1 MADYRFAA
9 QVISRSQGRSV
20 TAAAAYR
27 SASVI
32 ADQRTGEIHDYTRK
46 GGVEWTGVMAPDDSP
61 AWVRNRE
68 KLWNMVEAKEIRKDA
83 QLAREIQLSLPHE
96 LNFEQRKALVR
107 DFVQREFVGRGM
119 VADIAMH
126 QPDRGGDQRNFHVHI
141 LLTTREVGPDGFGK
155 KNRTWNSREE
165 LTAMRAVWAE
175 VQNAHL
181 RQHLG
186 PDAPQV
192 SHLSYAERGIEKVP
206 TVHLGPVATGM
217 ERKGRETFLGDQN
230 RDAARRNQTIRASR
244 DRMAEIDSVASKR
257 TLRSFGYI
265 ANEARIAAKK
275 AIDEKRQTET
285 ALRNILERKRILG
298 AGTDHAS
305 FRKLVLSETKT
316 EIRRL
321 KRRLKFTN
329 GQGKSLRK
337 KARSISRWVTN
348 PARMIWIKI
357 AELHQRDRLEAA
369 LRTAEARLQVRLD
382 WLHSG
387 AGKAWI
393 AQKRRA
399 PEWRALRT
407 EERKTRRHVRAAERR
422 VAGAIDLARQ
432 AEALSA
438 VSYGR
443 SSIPVGVEL
452 AEKAVSSA
460 KYVAETAEKI
470 QSVTQSLPKD
480 LQTKFAQELAKG
492 RGISR

>member
-1 MADYRFAA
+1 VADYRFAA

-27 SASVI
+27 SASII
-32 ADQRTGEIHDYTRK
+32 ADERTGEIHDYTRK
-46 GGVEWTGVMAPDDSP
+46 GGVEWTGVMAPDAP

-68 KLWNMVEAKEIRKDA
+68 KLWNMVEAKEVRKDA
-83 QLAREIQLSLPHE
+83 QLAREVQLSLPHE

-126 QPDRGGDQRNFHVHI
+126 QPDRNGDQRNFHVHI
-141 LLTTREVGPDGFGK
+141 LLTTREIGPDGFGK
-155 KNRTWNSREE
+155 KNRNWNSREE
-165 LTAMRAVWAE
+165 LTAMRAAWAE

-186 PDAPQV
+186 TNAPQV

-206 TVHLGPVATGM
+206 TIHLGPVATGM
-217 ERKGRETFLGDQN
+217 ERKGMETFLGDQN
-230 RDAARRNQTIRASR
+230 RDAARRNQTIRVSR

-275 AIDEKRQTET
+275 AIDEKRQAET
-285 ALRNILERKRILG
+285 TLRNILERKRTFG
-298 AGTDHAS
+298 AETDHAS
-305 FRKLVLSETKT
+305 LRKHLLSETKI

-321 KRRLKFTN
+321 KHRLKLTT

-348 PARMIWIKI
+348 PARMIWLKI

-382 WLHSG
+382 WLDSG
-387 AGKAWI
+387 AGKGWI
-393 AQKRRA
+393 AQNRRA

-422 VAGAIDLARQ
+422 VSGAINLARQ
-432 AEALSA
+432 AEALSV

-443 SSIPVGVEL
+443 SGILAGIEL
-452 AEKAVSSA
+452 AEQAISSA
-460 KYVAETAEKI
+460 KHMVETAEKI
-470 QSVTQSLPKD
+470 QAVTQTFPKD
-480 LQTKFAQELAKG
+480 LQKKFAQELAKG
-492 RGISR
+492 RGLSR